1 MLNRVIVIGRLTAD
15 PVLRYTQSGL
25 AVCTFTLA
33 VDRPFKGQNGEKE
46 TDFLDV
52 QAWRKQGENCANY
65 LTKGKMA
72 AVDGRIQVRT
82 YEAKDGSKR
91 KAVEIVA
98 ENVVFLSPKD
108 KGQENG
114 SIPGQVANLEQGVN
128 EDDLPF

>member
-25 AVCTFTLA
+25 AVCSFTLA

-52 QAWRKQGENCANY
+52 QSWRKLGENCANY

-72 AVDGRIQVRT
+72 AVDGRLQVRS

-98 ENVVFLSPKD
+98 ENVVFLSPKGKD
-108 KGQENG
+108 QENG
-114 SIPGQVANLEQGVN
+114 SIPGQVMNLEQGVN

>member
-52 QAWRKQGENCANY
+52 QTWRKLGENCANY

-114 SIPGQVANLEQGVN
+114 SIPGQVTNLEQGVN

>member
-1 MLNRVIVIGRLTAD
+1 MLNRVTVIGRLTAD

-52 QAWRKQGENCANY
+52 QTWRKLGENCANY

-72 AVDGRIQVRT
+72 AVEGRLQVRS

-98 ENVVFLSPKD
+98 DNVVFLSLKD

-114 SIPGQVANLEQGVN
+114 SIPEQGVN